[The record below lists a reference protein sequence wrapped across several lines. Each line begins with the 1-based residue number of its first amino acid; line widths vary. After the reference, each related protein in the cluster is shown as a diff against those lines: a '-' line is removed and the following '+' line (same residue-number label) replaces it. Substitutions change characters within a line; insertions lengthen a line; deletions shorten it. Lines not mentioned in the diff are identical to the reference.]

1 MNSSESAEAVV
12 RMTLQ
17 GSEVALK
24 IAGSG
29 TKELLIMLYTILNG
43 QQKVKGRT
51 TLTNM
56 LKSGKELKVFS
67 VKQEDLKKFTSEAKK
82 YGVLFS
88 VLMDKKNNN
97 LDGVVDIMVKTEDAY
112 KINRIVDRFNLAS
125 VNQAELKSEI
135 EKEMIDKMM
144 KEAKEKGVEVKTF
157 DDEFLNNI
165 MNFPSKEEINKIL
178 NPNLAKTEKSP
189 LSEPTSTNKNN
200 LEGTKSNIKPSV
212 KKTLNDIKEEQKKK
226 LDLGKEGIHN
236 EKNKRTKTT
245 KQKNTSIK
253 KSQKKNKIR

>member
-43 QQKVKGRT
+43 RQKVKGRT
-51 TLTNM
+51 SLTNM

-67 VKQEDLKKFTSEAKK
+67 VKQEDLKKFTQEAKR
-82 YGVLFS
+82 YGVLFN
-88 VLMDKKNNN
+88 VLMDRRNNSP
-97 LDGVVDIMVKTEDAY
+97 DGVVDIMVKTEDAY

-125 VNQAELKSEI
+125 VNIAELKSEI

-144 KEAKEKGVEVKTF
+144 KDAKEKGIDVKTF
-157 DDEFLNNI
+157 DDDFLNNLV
-165 MNFPSKEEINKIL
+165 NSSSKDEINKIL

-189 LSEPTSTNKNN
+189 LSKPLSTNKDN
-200 LEGTKSNIKPSV
+200 LEGTKSNKPSV
-212 KKTLNDIKEEQKKK
+212 RDTLKEIKEKQNK
-226 LDLGKEGIHN
+226 DLGKGDRTN
-236 EKNKRTKTT
+236 EKNKRTKTS

-253 KSQKKNKIR
+253 KSKQKNKVR

>member
-43 QQKVKGRT
+43 RQKVKGRT
-51 TLTNM
+51 SLTNM

-67 VKQEDLKKFTSEAKK
+67 VKQEDLKKFTQEAKR
-82 YGVLFS
+82 YGVLFN
-88 VLMDKKNNN
+88 VLMDRRKNSP
-97 LDGVVDIMVKTEDAY
+97 DGVVDIMVKTEDAY

-125 VNQAELKSEI
+125 VNIAELKSEI

-144 KEAKEKGVEVKTF
+144 KDAKEKGIAVKTF
-157 DDEFLNNI
+157 DDEFLNNLV
-165 MNFPSKEEINKIL
+165 NSSSKDEINKIL
-178 NPNLAKTEKSP
+178 NPNLAKTEKIP
-189 LSEPTSTNKNN
+189 LSKPFSTNKDN
-200 LEGTKSNIKPSV
+200 LEGTKSNKPSV
-212 KKTLNDIKEEQKKK
+212 RDTLKEIKEKQKK
-226 LDLGKEGIHN
+226 DLGKGDRTN
-236 EKNKRTKTT
+236 EKNKRTKTS

-253 KSQKKNKIR
+253 KSKQKNKVR